1 MWYAHDDDGLQ
12 GVTVSF
18 ARCDLQLGVRCGCGA
33 AEETHRLHVQQ
44 RDFEGVLIYRCVRLR
59 AVLQAQRQHTRREVQ
74 RCDTPLQQHTMARR
88 HDKRDGCT
96 AEQPARTVFDVMLTL
111 SELSVSA

>member
-1 MWYAHDDDGLQ
+1 
-12 GVTVSF
+12 
-18 ARCDLQLGVRCGCGA
+18 
-33 AEETHRLHVQQ
+33 
-44 RDFEGVLIYRCVRLR
+44 
-59 AVLQAQRQHTRREVQ
+59 VQ